1 VRTAL
6 FDTAWG
12 VVAVALAVG
21 SLTLVATLVVL
32 SRPRGAWV
40 RGRLEPYTGL
50 GTTTLDDEDGG
61 SGWRPDLDRMHGAT
75 TRLLSGTRVWR
86 SLERRIERAAV
97 NATPAELMFWS
108 LVLGLGAAIVVALI
122 GGGIAFSLLLGVGA
136 LLTPTLWLSVKAQR
150 RLADFEEQLPD
161 VLMTMAG
168 SLKVGQSF
176 NNSMRAIVDEGL
188 SPASD
193 EFGRVL
199 AEARIGRPMDEALEA
214 MADRIGSDDLRF
226 VLMSVNIQREVGGSL
241 SDFFHTVAETV
252 RQRQQ
257 FRRRVKALTAM
268 GRSSAML
275 LLLLPFATAA
285 LIALVGDGYL
295 TPLFTTS
302 LGHTMIVV
310 MLILMVFGTLIL
322 RKIVDIKG

>member
-1 VRTAL
+1 
-6 FDTAWG
+6 
-12 VVAVALAVG
+12 
-21 SLTLVATLVVL
+21 
-32 SRPRGAWV
+32 
-40 RGRLEPYTGL
+40 
-50 GTTTLDDEDGG
+50 
-61 SGWRPDLDRMHGAT
+61 MHGAT

-86 SLERRIERAAV
+86 SVERRIERAAV
-97 NATPAELMFWS
+97 DATPAEFLFWS
-108 LVLGLGAAIVVALI
+108 VVLGLGAAIVVALI
-122 GGGIAFSLLLGVGA
+122 GGGTAFSLLLGVGA
-136 LLTPTLWLSVKAQR
+136 LLTPTFWLSVKAQR
-150 RLADFEEQLPD
+150 RLADFEEQLAD

-199 AEARIGRPMDEALEA
+199 AESRIGRPMDEALEA

-275 LLLLPFATAA
+275 LLMLPFATAA

-310 MLILMVFGTLIL
+310 MLDPDGVRHAHPSQDRRHQGVML
-322 RKIVDIKG
+322 RCS